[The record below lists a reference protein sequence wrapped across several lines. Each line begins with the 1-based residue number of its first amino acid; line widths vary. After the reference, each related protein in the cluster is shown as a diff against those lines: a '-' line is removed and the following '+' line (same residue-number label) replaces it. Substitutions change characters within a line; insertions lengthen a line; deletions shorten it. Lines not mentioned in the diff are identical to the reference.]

1 MLFIVSLQLSH
12 LSSINFLL
20 FDVGN
25 TLEMHWTTDLFR
37 IWYNFYIRAAEHA
50 FDSALKVWMN
60 QNEPFITQSIIVAKY
75 SNKYTYHRFSPER
88 YNFDPCFTKYLRSS
102 NSSSSNFFFSF
113 YEKETKTAKQT
124 PILSSRSSLD

>member
-1 MLFIVSLQLSH
+1 MFLKMSYILLKLKLIILIVRKTGDYEFNLRRQRKRNKSRPLFMLFIVSL
-12 LSSINFLL
+12 NFLL

-60 QNEPFITQSIIVAKY
+60 
-75 SNKYTYHRFSPER
+75 
-88 YNFDPCFTKYLRSS
+88 
-102 NSSSSNFFFSF
+102 
-113 YEKETKTAKQT
+113 
-124 PILSSRSSLD
+124 

>member
-60 QNEPFITQSIIVAKY
+60 
-75 SNKYTYHRFSPER
+75 
-88 YNFDPCFTKYLRSS
+88 
-102 NSSSSNFFFSF
+102 
-113 YEKETKTAKQT
+113 
-124 PILSSRSSLD
+124 